1 MNKLQSDEIDLRMKN
16 HSQWKLVENKIE
28 RDFVFANFME
38 GVEFINKVAE
48 LAEERDHHPDICLFN
63 YRNVRITLS
72 THSVGG
78 LSDNDFNFAEELDK
92 HF

>member
-1 MNKLQSDEIDLRMKN
+1 MKKLTADEIDLRMKDR
-16 HSQWKLVENKIE
+16 SQWKLVENRIE

-72 THSVGG
+72 THSVDG
-78 LSDNDFNFAEELDK
+78 LTDNDFNLAEELDK
-92 HF
+92 RF

>member
-1 MNKLQSDEIDLRMKN
+1 MKKLTIDEIDVRMKDR
-16 HSQWKLVENKIE
+16 SQWKLVENKIE

-78 LSDNDFNFAEELDK
+78 LTDNDFNLAEELDK

>member
-1 MNKLQSDEIDLRMKN
+1 MKKLTTDEIDLRIKN
-16 HSQWKLVENKIE
+16 RSKWKLFENKIE

-78 LSDNDFNFAEELDK
+78 LTDNDFNLAEELDK
-92 HF
+92 RF